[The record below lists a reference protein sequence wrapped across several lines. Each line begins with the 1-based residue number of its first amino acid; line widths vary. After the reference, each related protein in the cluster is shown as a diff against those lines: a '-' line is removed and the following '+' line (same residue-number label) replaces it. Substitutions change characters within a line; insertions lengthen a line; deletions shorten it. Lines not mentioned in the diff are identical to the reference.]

1 MIVPIGILKLILFQL
16 IDILHVIVEDI
27 LSQWSIPLHV
37 QSNSHT
43 NMMLKHNN
51 KQRKKKKKD
60 PRQCALYEIPYRHL
74 QRF

>member
-16 IDILHVIVEDI
+16 IDILNVIVEDI
-27 LSQWSIPLHV
+27 LSRWSIPLHV

-51 KQRKKKKKD
+51 KERKKKKD
-60 PRQCALYEIPYRHL
+60 PRKCALYEIPYRHL